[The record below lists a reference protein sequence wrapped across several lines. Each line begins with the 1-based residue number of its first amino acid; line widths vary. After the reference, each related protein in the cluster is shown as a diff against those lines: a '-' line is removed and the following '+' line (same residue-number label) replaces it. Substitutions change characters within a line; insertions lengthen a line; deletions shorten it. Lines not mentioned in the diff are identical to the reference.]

1 MWLKQTSLKQEQTLP
16 LSFFKQYGP
25 RNIFFMRKIL
35 LLVMIHQ
42 LLRPV
47 RSVNGVIWDKKLQD
61 FVPIFSIPAFAAVNN
76 EVLSQSR
83 GEEIY
88 DFQGRIVR
96 FSYYEVKIMFPI
108 FWRSIIR
115 LIIIIIVKLKLLFF
129 WLILYKFLLEDHK
142 QQSNH
147 GNQKALSFHWIL
159 WTNYTE
165 LCDNRIII
173 NFILIRFYY
182 TCWSMICTKFI
193 PNIKIKFSY
202 IFIFLYYILTQYYV
216 IYILLY

>member
-16 LSFFKQYGP
+16 LSFFEQNSP

-35 LLVMIHQ
+35 LLVMIHE

-76 EVLSQSR
+76 ELLSQSR

-96 FSYYEVKIMFPI
+96 FSYYEVKIMFSI
-108 FWRSIIR
+108 FWRSIIK
-115 LIIIIIVKLKLLFF
+115 LIIIIIVKLKLLFAF
-129 WLILYKFLLEDHK
+129 WHILYKFLLEDYK

-147 GNQKALSFHWIL
+147 GNQKGIVISLNSL
-159 WTNYTE
+159 NKLY
-165 LCDNRIII
+165 RII
-173 NFILIRFYY
+173 
-182 TCWSMICTKFI
+182 W
-193 PNIKIKFSY
+193 
-202 IFIFLYYILTQYYV
+202 
-216 IYILLY
+216 